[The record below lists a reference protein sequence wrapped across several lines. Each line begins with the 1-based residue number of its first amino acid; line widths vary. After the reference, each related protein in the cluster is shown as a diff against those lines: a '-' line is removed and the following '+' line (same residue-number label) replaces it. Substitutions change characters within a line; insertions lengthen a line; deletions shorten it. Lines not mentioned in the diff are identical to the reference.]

1 MSRRHFSTL
10 FFASLAII
18 TWLALTPDGPRIP
31 GVEVN
36 DKLQHVAAFVWLTLL
51 AHCSFPGTRLRYMAA
66 LLLGYGALIEVAQ
79 YFIPMRS
86 ASLSDII
93 ADLAG
98 IGIGAMLLRYACVG
112 SCRI

>member
-1 MSRRHFSTL
+1 MSRHQYSAI

-18 TWLALTPDGPRIP
+18 TWLALTPDSPRIP

-36 DKLQHVAAFVWLTLL
+36 DKLQHVAAFIWLTLL
-51 AHCSFPGTRLRYMAA
+51 AHCSFPVSRLRYKAA
-66 LLLGYGALIEVAQ
+66 LLLGYGVLIEAAQ

-86 ASLSDII
+86 ASLSDIV

-98 IGIGAMLLRYACVG
+98 IGIGAMLLRYACTG